1 MRLENSDYPNFLDK
15 DDPAFSTFLITL
27 DNLFKALRA
36 DGIGTNS
43 LHTEGISNEEEN
55 RLWTSCVM
63 NTNTPKGLLRAV
75 FYYNGKCFCLRGGQE
90 HSDFGI
96 SQLHR
101 LYNPDR
107 YIYKENASK
116 NRQGGIAQMRLEHK
130 SVTIVA
136 NPVVGERCHVFLLDT
151 YISKLPPAAIEKDIF
166 YCKPLSNIPTD
177 PTNPWYLPVPVGRNL
192 LGKMVQD
199 MCSDAGIEGKKT
211 NHSLRVSGAST
222 LFEAGVPE
230 RVIQQRTGHRS
241 LLSLR
246 MYERVSEGQEKAV
259 SRILTGENNNYN
271 ESLMQSITSSSTL
284 PSKVSCNESLIQS
297 ITSSSSLPSKVSCNE
312 SSSMLQSSIPSSKS
326 SGIHCNLV
334 ILLHF
339 LIIISLISHHLF
351 HRCLIPPMQKSNE
364 SNFLIHYL

>member
-1 MRLENSDYPNFLDK
+1 M
-15 DDPAFSTFLITL
+15 
-27 DNLFKALRA
+27 
-36 DGIGTNS
+36 
-43 LHTEGISNEEEN
+43 
-55 RLWTSCVM
+55 
-63 NTNTPKGLLRAV
+63 
-75 FYYNGKCFCLRGGQE
+75 Q
-90 HSDFGI
+90 
-96 SQLHR
+96 
-101 LYNPDR
+101 
-107 YIYKENASK
+107 
-116 NRQGGIAQMRLEHK
+116 HK

-151 YISKLPPAAIEKDIF
+151 YISKLPPAAVEKNIF
-166 YCKPLSNIPTD
+166 YCKPLSNVPTD

-199 MCSDAGIEGKKT
+199 MCYDAGIEGKKT

-246 MYERVSEGQEKAV
+246 MYEQVSEGQEKAV

-284 PSKVSCNESLIQS
+284 PSNVSCNESLIQS
-297 ITSSSSLPSKVSCNE
+297 IASSSSLPSKVSCNE

-326 SGIHCNLV
+326 SGIHCNKCTV
-334 ILLHF
+334 NVYASPQ
-339 LIIISLISHHLF
+339 ISPVNFPSM
-351 HRCLIPPMQKSNE
+351 PPV
-364 SNFLIHYL
+364 NFPSMASCYPSPFSYYNLPRFPSPYSTDAEEQ